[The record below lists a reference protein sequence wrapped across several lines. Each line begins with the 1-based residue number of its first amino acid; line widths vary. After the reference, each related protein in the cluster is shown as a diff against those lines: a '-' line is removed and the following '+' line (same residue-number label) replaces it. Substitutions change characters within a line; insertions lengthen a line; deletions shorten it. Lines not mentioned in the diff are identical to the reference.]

1 MSGAQI
7 FLLAENEGPN
17 RGLSQKLCCFCRP
30 QALLSSLVSEE
41 SRIENGSLTCSGGQS
56 SPWQPPLSWQ
66 GRSADVWSLDL
77 LPG

>member
-1 MSGAQI
+1 MSGTQI
-7 FLLAENEGPN
+7 YFLAEDKAPEQ
-17 RGLSQKLCCFCRP
+17 GLSQKLCCFCSL
-30 QALLSSLVSEE
+30 QALLRRLVSEG
-41 SRIENGSLTCSGGQS
+41 SRIQDGSLTCSGGQS